1 MPDGQILLIV
11 NGTVESDDGGV
22 IRAMLVRLTEVTTHL
37 DRLETQTAS
46 RRFVEAQELA
56 ALRADLTAMSTQLAD
71 MLMMKDVVV
80 VEQAAIQEV
89 ADAIRQETTRIR
101 GMVP

>member
-1 MPDGQILLIV
+1 
-11 NGTVESDDGGV
+11 
-22 IRAMLVRLTEVTTHL
+22 MLVRLTEVTTHL

-56 ALRADLTAMSTQLAD
+56 ALRADLEAMATQLAD
-71 MLMMKDVVV
+71 MLMMRDVVV
-80 VEQAAIQEV
+80 VEKVAIEGL
-89 ADAIRQETTRIR
+89 ADDIRQQTTRIR